1 MVEVTTALQTEAA
14 KYLEALG
21 VDYEKLPKDELDLFG
36 VSFKRQF
43 VQGYPQREITDIF
56 SRHTRE
62 ILMGAMIA
70 RGEMDAAFG
79 GMFPG
84 SNQIGMG
91 EIRSCYL
98 GLGDDWEDIYR
109 VKQGVGNTAT
119 AYWTTGSPRNW
130 IHAGTSYLGGTDG
143 NPIRIQENQVT
154 VAVAVGSKHP
164 SPKLE
169 SLYFEIDG
177 KPKPLVPCHF
187 GTRMATFGG
196 LPIKEFDDAII
207 LYDGKEFL
215 AKVFFSDY
223 FPESVSEVIDF
234 PYPLGVS
241 FIKEPELRV
250 QDPYNLIG
258 KADYRTAHKLVV
270 PA

>member
-1 MVEVTTALQTEAA
+1 MVEADSALQNEAA
-14 KYLEALG
+14 KYLKELG
-21 VDYEKLPKDELDLFG
+21 IEYKELTGKELDLFN
-36 VSFKRQF
+36 VSFNRQF
-43 VQGYPQREITDIF
+43 VQAFPQREVVNIF
-56 SRHTRE
+56 SRHVRE

-70 RGEMDAAFG
+70 RVEMDAAFG

-91 EIRSCYL
+91 EIRACYL
-98 GLGDDWEDIYR
+98 GIGDDWEDIYR
-109 VKQGVGNTAT
+109 ITNGTT
-119 AYWTTGSPRNW
+119 YWTPGTPQNW
-130 IHAGTSYLGGTDG
+130 IHAGTTYLGGTSG

-154 VAVAVGSKHP
+154 VAVAIGSKHV

-169 SLYFEIDG
+169 SVYIEIDG
-177 KPKPLVPCHF
+177 KPKPLIVTHF
-187 GTRMATFGG
+187 ATRMTAFGAIP
-196 LPIKEFDDAII
+196 LKELDDAII

-223 FPESVSEVIDF
+223 FGGAVSQITDY
-234 PYPLGVS
+234 PYLLGAS

-258 KADYRTAHKLVV
+258 TSAARDAHKLVV